1 MPGAEAY
8 INEALQWLGLTVDEG
23 VQEGGA
29 YGPYKQSERK
39 AIYKEYANRLVAD
52 GWAYYAFDTPEE
64 LEAIRSA
71 YEAEKKTFAYDIQ
84 TRNTL
89 NNSLNLS
96 ADEVQARMDSGE
108 PYVIRF
114 KMPENYE
121 VTADDLIRGQVT
133 FNTSTLD
140 DKVLYKSAD
149 ELPTYHLANIV
160 DDHLMEISHVIR
172 GEEWLP
178 SLPLHVMMYKAFG
191 WSDSMPAFAH
201 LPLILKPSGKGK
213 LSKRDGDK
221 EGFPVFPLAYTSP
234 AGELASGYRESGYFP
249 EAVNNLLAFLGWN
262 PGTEQ
267 ELFSLTEL
275 TEAFSLERVNKAGAR
290 FDPEKAKWFNHQY
303 LVQKSEAELAAD
315 FRPLLK
321 EKGVAV
327 ETEKV
332 EVIVGLVKE
341 RVSFVSELWEQTFFF
356 FEAPTGYDEKVAKKR
371 WKGEVPAFMK
381 ELADFFEQSAAWDAT
396 ELKEKASDLI
406 NARGIG
412 FGNVM
417 NALRLALT
425 GGAFGPDLFTIAE
438 LLGREETVKRV
449 QMAIERLDL

>member
-1 MPGAEAY
+1 M
-8 INEALQWLGLTVDEG
+8 GLTVDEG

>member
-1 MPGAEAY
+1 M
-8 INEALQWLGLTVDEG
+8 
-23 VQEGGA
+23 
-29 YGPYKQSERK
+29 
-39 AIYKEYANRLVAD
+39 
-52 GWAYYAFDTPEE
+52 
-64 LEAIRSA
+64 
-71 YEAEKKTFAYDIQ
+71 
-84 TRNTL
+84 
-89 NNSLNLS
+89 
-96 ADEVQARMDSGE
+96 
-108 PYVIRF
+108 
-114 KMPENYE
+114 
-121 VTADDLIRGQVT
+121 
-133 FNTSTLD
+133 
-140 DKVLYKSAD
+140 
-149 ELPTYHLANIV
+149 
-160 DDHLMEISHVIR
+160 IR